1 MLEPIVRK
9 NAFGGKGEVIL
20 RPLLTDEQKKEK
32 VQMYAEVTPF
42 LKAHRLVS
50 TGIREMQSPT
60 TFLPEQVFTPT
71 TEKPMKSMR
80 ATRHTAPMAITTDLK
95 IRETAT

>member
-32 VQMYAEVTPF
+32 VQMYAEVTIPKGAS
-42 LKAHRLVS
+42 LGVHRH
-50 TGIREMQSPT
+50 TGNAESYYILAGT
-60 TFLPEQVFTPT
+60 GLTPT

>member
-32 VQMYAEVTPF
+32 VQMYAEVTIPKGAS
-42 LKAHRLVS
+42 LGVH
-50 TGIREMQSPT
+50 
-60 TFLPEQVFTPT
+60 
-71 TEKPMKSMR
+71 
-80 ATRHTAPMAITTDLK
+80 RHTGNAEIGRAHV
-95 IRETAT
+95 

>member
-32 VQMYAEVTPF
+32 VQMYAEVTIPKGAS
-42 LKAHRLVS
+42 LGVHRH
-50 TGIREMQSPT
+50 TGNAESYYILAGT
-60 TFLPEQVFTPT
+60 GLYTDDG
-71 TEKPMKSMR
+71 KPMKSMR